1 MLRNWDRLVISLKI
15 ADLNNINVSKEHP
28 GYYLKKHR
36 IINDL
41 QISTIAKDLDVSV
54 SALRVSEAGL
64 KYFGEEIS
72 IKLAQYFNLDTKYFY
87 DAYLEEIDNIDIKL
101 KSYMTKKNISLKQL
115 SYELDIGIRDLKTW
129 INRYKKPSRESY
141 NKLKELHII

>member
-15 ADLNNINVSKEHP
+15 ADLNNIHVSKEHP

-41 QISTIAKDLDVSV
+41 QISTIAKDLDVSM
-54 SALRVSEAGL
+54 STLRVSEAGL
-64 KYFGEEIS
+64 QYFSEEIS